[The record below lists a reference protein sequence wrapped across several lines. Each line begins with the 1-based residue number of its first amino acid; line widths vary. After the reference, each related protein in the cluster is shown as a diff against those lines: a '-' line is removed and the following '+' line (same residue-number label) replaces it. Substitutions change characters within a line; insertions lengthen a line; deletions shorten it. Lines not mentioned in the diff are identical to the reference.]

1 MILGF
6 DIDSS
11 LDLRYDVDGG
21 EGYDDLAEEAIAFR
35 NHDLDIAP
43 LLENMLRDKLSLL
56 SHLYGVPESMFENVT
71 MKLTQFAD
79 GSEVFKIYGVIT
91 FDVVGELP
99 TISTDVLISKLIEYM
114 ENQLDNDI
122 ENIVNVEPLKEI
134 VNHDRSI
141 NFQIDRVHGIGA
153 NVIETR

>member
-11 LDLRYDVDGG
+11 LDLRYDVDGWG
-21 EGYDDLAEEAIAFR
+21 GYDDLAEEAIAFR
-35 NHDLDIAP
+35 NHDLDIKP

-56 SHLYGVPESMFENVT
+56 SHLYGVPESTFDGVT
-71 MKLTQFAD
+71 MNLKRSVD
-79 GSEVFKIYGVIT
+79 GNTFKIYGAIT

-99 TISTDVLISKLIEYM
+99 TVSTDVLISKLIEYM
-114 ENQLDNDI
+114 ENQFNNDI
-122 ENIVNVEPLKEI
+122 ENIIDVEPLREM
-134 VNHDRSI
+134 VNHDHSI
-141 NFQIDRVHGIGA
+141 DFRIDSVHGIGA

>member
-35 NHDLDIAP
+35 NHDLDIKP

-79 GSEVFKIYGVIT
+79 GSEVFKIYGVLT
-91 FDVVGELP
+91 FDVEGELP
-99 TISTDVLISKLIEYM
+99 TISTDVLISRLIEYM

-122 ENIVNVEPLKEI
+122 ENIINVEPLKEM
-134 VNHDRSI
+134 VNHDPSI
-141 NFQIDRVHGIGA
+141 DFQIDRMYGIGA